1 LNFLAHIYLSGDS
14 PKIMVGNFIGDFVKG
29 NQLQSYEEDIQ
40 LGIRVHRAIDSYTDS
55 HKVVKQSKV
64 RLSEKYRHYS
74 GVIVDVYYDHFLAK
88 NWERFHNDPLEV
100 YVKESYST
108 ILSYDE
114 ILPKQVK
121 RMLSYMIP
129 QNWLVSYRDLDG
141 IGQALTGLS
150 KRTTFDSGMEFA
162 INDLKE
168 HYEEFESEFLNFFE
182 DLREHVKNPDIFRLD

>member
-1 LNFLAHIYLSGDS
+1 MNFLAHIYLSGDS